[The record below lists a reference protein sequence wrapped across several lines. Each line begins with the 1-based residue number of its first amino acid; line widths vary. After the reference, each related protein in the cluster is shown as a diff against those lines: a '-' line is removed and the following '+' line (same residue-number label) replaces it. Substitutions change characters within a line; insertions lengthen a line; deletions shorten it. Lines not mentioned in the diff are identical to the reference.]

1 LEVAVQPQEID
12 QLRRIVLHDKLEK
25 DLELIRQYEEGLAF
39 RHNEV
44 GRSQYEIGRLDER
57 LAS

>member
-1 LEVAVQPQEID
+1 MQPQEID

-39 RHNEV
+39 RHDEV